1 MKRSIWKVPYISPLL
16 FKFKEN
22 NNFKSF
28 SSNSYISNF
37 FSKKTILIY
46 SGRHW
51 IKVNID
57 KAMVGCKMGE
67 FSLSKIL
74 GSAIS
79 VSMAKKIKAKIKAKA
94 SKK

>member
-1 MKRSIWKVPYISPLL
+1 MKRSIWKVPYISPRFLQL
-16 FKFKEN
+16 KEDID
-22 NNFKSF
+22 FKSF
-28 SSNSYISNF
+28 SRNSYISNF
-37 FSKKTILIY
+37 FSQKTILIY

-79 VSMAKKIKAKIKAKA
+79 VSMAKK
-94 SKK
+94 

>member
-1 MKRSIWKVPYISPLL
+1 
-16 FKFKEN
+16 
-22 NNFKSF
+22 
-28 SSNSYISNF
+28 
-37 FSKKTILIY
+37 
-46 SGRHW
+46 
-51 IKVNID
+51 
-57 KAMVGCKMGE
+57 MVGCKMGE